1 MTAMD
6 RREGFIMKTACIA
19 VLSGALLSGCSM
31 FGGSDSACEVF
42 SPAAVALP
50 TSQNEQRVQTN
61 TTGDPTGSRN
71 NQQNCGSKG

>member
-1 MTAMD
+1 
-6 RREGFIMKTACIA
+6 
-19 VLSGALLSGCSM
+19 M